1 MAMIEEADHMPPAVV
16 VGLCSH
22 GLATCRALAIAG
34 ITVHA
39 VESNADLPG
48 NLTRYANVHRVP
60 AISGPGVV
68 ESLLQVRPELGSHDR
83 PIIFLMND
91 KMIREV
97 ATRWPELERHYRL
110 SWAPC
115 RDEVT
120 RLTDKATLEQ
130 RCREVGLNYPKTW
143 TVHGASDLDQLPTAP
158 GTQFIVKPA
167 LPLGSFKARRCDT
180 LASVG
185 ALIDDFS
192 ESLPFLV
199 QEWIPG
205 DDRRIQFSA
214 LYFDR
219 GIPAARFDGR
229 KLESLPA
236 ALGQAIVVESFPDD
250 EVYES
255 TVRFFADLNLSGPV
269 SLELKRAPDGRLW
282 VIEPTIGRTDTH
294 FQAWL
299 ANGVNTALIEY
310 RRVLGLPAEAA
321 SQTTEKI
328 WFDTERDPLCFL
340 RHARHEG
347 LLSLWKRADF
357 PYVGTSDYR
366 PTARATFVMF
376 RDYIR
381 RRLS

>member
-1 MAMIEEADHMPPAVV
+1 MATDVEHSNMPPAVV

-22 GLATCRALAIAG
+22 GLATCRALADG
-34 ITVHA
+34 GVTVHA
-39 VESNADLPG
+39 LESNADLPG
-48 NLTRYANVHRVP
+48 NLTRYAQVHRVP

-68 ESLLQVRPELGSHDR
+68 ESLLQIRPRLDSPQR
-83 PIIFLMND
+83 PVIFLMND

-97 ATRWPELERHYRL
+97 ARRWPELESHYQL

-115 RDEVT
+115 RREVI

-130 RCREVGLNYPKTW
+130 RCHEVGLNYPKTW
-143 TVHGASDLDQLPTAP
+143 TVRGTGDLSQLPTAP

-185 ALIDDFS
+185 ALIDAFS

-214 LYFDR
+214 IYFDN
-219 GIPAARFDGR
+219 GVPLARFDGR

-250 EVYES
+250 EVHEC
-255 TVRFFADLNLSGPV
+255 TLRFFADLNLSGPV

-299 ANGVNTALIEY
+299 ANGINAALIEY
-310 RRVLGLPAEAA
+310 RRVLGLGGQAA
-321 SQTTEKI
+321 IQTSEKI
-328 WFDTERDPLCFL
+328 WFDTERDPLCFF
-340 RHARHEG
+340 RHLHSEG
-347 LLSLWKRADF
+347 LLQSWKRADF
-357 PYVGTSDYR
+357 PYLGTGDFR
-366 PTARATFVMF
+366 PAARATYVMF

-381 RRLS
+381 RRLR